1 MLGKLLK
8 YEMKSSART
17 LLPLYIGTL
26 VAAVICGVQMAMMI
40 GSVNGDDIW
49 FHVGAYRGNGLF
61 SMFLFLLFLALCVAI
76 MVLTAMIVI
85 QRFNKNLIGD
95 EGYLMFTLPVTHVQ
109 LLSSKLVAGLLWV
122 LIGTVIMCLSGLLI
136 GLPSVLLNLSQAE
149 WAQLWNEILYTLD
162 YWSDLAPYVFSTL
175 LNGILS
181 IVGFILL
188 VYLSIMVG
196 QMEQFNKH
204 RVAVS
209 VVLFFLINWAF
220 SLVETTIFRALG
232 LDLFQ
237 SLTVEGAQAYNWM
250 MWGDIT
256 FTTVQCVLCFAG
268 IVWLMKKKL
277 NL

>member
-8 YEMKSSART
+8 YEMKASART

-26 VAAVICGVQMAMMI
+26 VAAVICGIQTAAMI
-40 GSVNGDDIW
+40 GNVNDSDVW
-49 FHVGAYRGNGLF
+49 VRVGAYSSYNLVSLF
-61 SMFLFLLFLALCVAI
+61 IFLLFFGLCVAI

-109 LLSSKLVAGLLWV
+109 LLSSKLIAGLLWV
-122 LIGTVIMCLSGLLI
+122 LIGTLIMGLSCVII
-136 GLPSVLLNLSQAE
+136 GLPTVLFNVDQ
-149 WAQLWNEILYTLD
+149 WAALWKEILYMLD
-162 YWSDLAPYVFSTL
+162 YWSKLVPYVFSTVLNGL
-175 LNGILS
+175 LN
-181 IVGFILL
+181 IVGFILI

-204 RVAVS
+204 RVTVS
-209 VVLFFLINWAF
+209 VVVFFLANWAF
-220 SLVETTIFRALG
+220 SLVETTIFRAVG
-232 LDLFQ
+232 LDMFQ

-250 MWGDIT
+250 MWSDIT
-256 FTTVQCVLCFAG
+256 FTAVQCAICFAG
-268 IVWLMKKKL
+268 VIWLMKKKL

>member
-8 YEMKSSART
+8 YEMKASART
-17 LLPLYIGTL
+17 LLPLYVGTL
-26 VAAVICGVQMAMMI
+26 VAAVICGVQTAMMV
-40 GSVNGDDIW
+40 GDVNDSDVWVRI
-49 FHVGAYRGNGLF
+49 GAYEASNWISGF
-61 SMFLFLLFLALCVAI
+61 MFLLFLGLCVAI

-109 LLSSKLVAGLLWV
+109 LLSSKLIASLLWV
-122 LIGTVIMCLSGLLI
+122 LIGTVIMGLSGLLI
-136 GLPSVLLNLSQAE
+136 GLPVMLCNLDQWSA
-149 WAQLWNEILYTLD
+149 LWNEILYTMN
-162 YWSDLAPYVFSTL
+162 YWSELVPYVFSTA
-175 LNGILS
+175 LNGI
-181 IVGFILL
+181 VGVVAFILV

-209 VVLFFLINWAF
+209 VVLFFLINWVF
-220 SLVETTIFRALG
+220 SLVESVLFNAMG

-237 SLTVEGAQAYNWM
+237 SMTTQTYNMM
-250 MWGDIT
+250 MWSDIA
-256 FTTVQCVLCFAG
+256 FAAVQCALCFAG
-268 IVWLMKKKL
+268 IIWLMKKKL